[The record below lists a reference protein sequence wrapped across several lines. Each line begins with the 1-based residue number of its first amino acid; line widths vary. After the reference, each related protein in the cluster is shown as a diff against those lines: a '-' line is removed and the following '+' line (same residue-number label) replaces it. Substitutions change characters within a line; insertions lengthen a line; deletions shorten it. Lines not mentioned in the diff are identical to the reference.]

1 MKKFKY
7 LKISNTKKLR
17 YIDNYFKKRLYI
29 IFLPGFMSDIDGEK
43 PIAFKRYAIQ
53 NKLGFLAIEYSG
65 HVKSS
70 GKFIKGNISL
80 WTDDAK
86 KLIKNQGRI
95 LVRKSG
101 TEPKIR
107 IMGESENKILL
118 KKCIKMISK
127 EFK

>member
-1 MKKFKY
+1 MEGVY
-7 LKISNTKKLR
+7 RHKI
-17 YIDNYFKKRLYI
+17 
-29 IFLPGFMSDIDGEK
+29 
-43 PIAFKRYAIQ
+43 
-53 NKLGFLAIEYSG
+53 
-65 HVKSS
+65 
-70 GKFIKGNISL
+70 
-80 WTDDAK
+80 AK